1 MKIMGLDYGEART
14 GVALSDELGMMAH
27 GLESIEHKGNDK
39 KLLERICE
47 IIKANKVSKIVIGY
61 PLNMNATKGPRVEKT
76 DAFIK
81 KLEKETGLPVEKIDE
96 RLTTVAAHKTM
107 TLLGVSAEK
116 KQKIVDTIS
125 AEYILQMYLDK
136 NS

>member
-81 KLEKETGLPVEKIDE
+81 KLEQETGLPIEKIDE

-116 KQKIVDTIS
+116 KKKIVDTIS

>member
-1 MKIMGLDYGEART
+1 MKIMGLDYGEAHT

-116 KQKIVDTIS
+116 KKKIVDTIS